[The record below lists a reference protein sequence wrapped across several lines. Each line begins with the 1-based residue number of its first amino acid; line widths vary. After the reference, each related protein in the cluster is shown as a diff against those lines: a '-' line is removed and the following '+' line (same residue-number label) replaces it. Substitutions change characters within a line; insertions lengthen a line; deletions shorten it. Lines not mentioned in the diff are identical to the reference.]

1 MNCFLFPFPRKV
13 VFSADRAVV
22 PGRWIKVE
30 RGFSPALLQA
40 AEAFARRVNR
50 VLPYPA
56 ELTAGTP
63 SAGTVLLTVEPVAA
77 GLRPQQYQLD
87 SDKSGIRLQG
97 GSEAALFWGM
107 QTLAQLLEQTPGQV
121 PGFSIDDE
129 PDFEQRG
136 YMLDV
141 SRCKVP
147 EMDTLFRLID
157 RLAELKYNQLQLY
170 MEHTFA
176 FAAHRRVWYDASPFT
191 AEEILAVDRYCRD
204 RFIQLV
210 PNFNSFGHLER
221 WLQFPEYKH
230 LAECPE
236 GYESQWGFRSG
247 GVLRPDA
254 GSLAF
259 LDSLYAELLPNFTG
273 RLFNIGCDETW
284 ELGMGRS
291 KQLCEEKG
299 KTRVY
304 LDFVS
309 RVAELTGKYGRT
321 AMFWGDII
329 LRQPELIAELPK
341 EIVALDWGYGAKHP
355 FAEET
360 AQFAASGIP
369 FYVCPGT
376 TAWNCLSGRTAN
388 CIGNLINAA
397 ENGKKNGA
405 AGYLVTDWGD
415 GGHHQYPPVSWL
427 GISAG
432 AACSWCLAAN
442 RDADWAE
449 AINRIWAHD
458 RSGATGN
465 YLLELGRIPDLFPA
479 QGGTCYGLALREPM
493 DPLPAYVGQVEAS
506 ELRAALRKTFEL
518 REQLDA
524 LRPEVEDRKLLLEEL
539 RNGSDMIEA
548 GLGRMLL
555 MKKEPVDLAALCDLW
570 RKIIGSHQKL
580 WLARNRCGG
589 LHESTAFLRRA
600 LDGMAGWDST
610 WKL

>member
-1 MNCFLFPFPRKV
+1 MNFFLFPRPRRA
-13 VFSADRAVV
+13 VFSSERVAA

-30 RGFSPALLQA
+30 RGFSPELRRA
-40 AEAFARRVNR
+40 AERFARRVNR
-50 VLPYPA
+50 ALPRSA

-63 SAGTVLLTVEPVAA
+63 SAGTVLLTVEPVDA
-77 GLRPQQYQLD
+77 GLRREQYQLD
-87 SDKSGIRLQG
+87 SDESGIRLRG
-97 GSEAALFWGM
+97 GSEAALFHGM
-107 QTLAQLLEQTPGQV
+107 QTLAQLLEQTPDAI

-147 EMDTLFRLID
+147 KMDTLFRLID

-204 RFIQLV
+204 RFIQLI

-284 ELGMGRS
+284 ELGQGRS
-291 KQLCEEKG
+291 RSRCEAEG

-304 LDFVS
+304 LDFV
-309 RVAELTGKYGRT
+309 RRIAGLAGKYGRT

-329 LRQPELIAELPK
+329 LRQPELIAELP
-341 EIVALDWGYGAKHP
+341 EDIVALDWGYGAKHP

-360 AQFAASGIP
+360 AKFAASGVP

-376 TAWNCLSGRTAN
+376 SAWNCLSGRAAN

-465 YLLELGRIPDLFPA
+465 YLLELGRIPDLFPT

-493 DPLPAYVGQVEAS
+493 DPLPAYVGQVETS
-506 ELRAALRKTFEL
+506 ELRAAQRKIFEL
-518 REQLDA
+518 REQLDS
-524 LRPEVEDRKLLLEEL
+524 LRPEVEDRELLLEEL
-539 RNGSDMIEA
+539 RNGSNMIEA
-548 GLGRMLL
+548 GLGRMLV
-555 MKKEPVDLAALCDLW
+555 MKQEPVDLAALCDLW
-570 RKIIGSHQKL
+570 RTIIGNHQEL